1 VKKPWTSTLLLLALT
16 IGLPGAASA
25 RSPMSA
31 EPARVVD
38 ADAVRAVADAL
49 VARHGDAARVRAER
63 GARQAAM
70 MWRAEDGT
78 AQAFEAF
85 CLAQFVPAGDALDL
99 LLARFEKNLEALGG
113 HRVALTRTL
122 REATDLD
129 LGPAL
134 PADLLFAALDPFDHV
149 LEDSFKT
156 RVAFVALLNFPLR
169 TLDELV
175 AGGAALT
182 RRDWAEA
189 RLVQPFALRVPGTLR
204 QAETAAF
211 TRSDDYISNYNV
223 HTGALASADGS
234 RPFPNGPKLI
244 SHWGLRDHIKGM
256 YSDPKG
262 NLPLQRLIRT
272 VMERIVRQEIPTAVV
287 DNSEILWDP
296 VANQVSTVTDGAPK
310 WVTSSREPDT
320 RYDMLLEIFRAER
333 AVDTA
338 APAYPSFIARRF
350 DRYREIPESK
360 VEALLTAVLS
370 APVAK
375 DVGAVIRQR
384 LGRDLEPF
392 DIWYDGFKAR
402 GAVSEEELD
411 RKVRARYPTAQAFE
425 DDLPAILEALGFDEA
440 TAAFLGARIAV
451 DPSRGAGHAL
461 GAEMR
466 SDKAHLRTRVG
477 PDGMAYKGFNIA
489 IHELGHNVEQTF
501 TLQRVDS
508 TLMKGVP
515 NTAFTEAFA
524 FLFQKRDM
532 QLLGHPAPDAA
543 QRALDVLD
551 TFWNTYEIAGVGLMD
566 MRVWRWMYAHPEA
579 TPAELRE
586 AVVTIATKIWNDHY
600 APVLGVRD
608 TPLLAIYSHMID
620 AGLYLPDYSV
630 GYLIQFQIE
639 RFIEGKSLAKEMER
653 MCSQGRL
660 TPDAWMQGAV
670 GAPLSAAPLIEAA
683 GEAVKA
689 VR

>member
-1 VKKPWTSTLLLLALT
+1 
-16 IGLPGAASA
+16 
-25 RSPMSA
+25 MSA
-31 EPARVVD
+31 EPGRGIDDDATKAVVD
-38 ADAVRAVADAL
+38 AL
-49 VARHGDAARVRAER
+49 VTRHGEAARARAER
-63 GARQAAM
+63 GVAQAAM
-70 MWRAEDGT
+70 MWRAEDGE

-85 CLAQFVPAGDALDL
+85 CLAQFVPAGDKLDL
-99 LLARFEKNLEALGG
+99 LFARFEKNLEALDGY
-113 HRVALTRTL
+113 RVALTRTL
-122 REATDLD
+122 REGTDLD

-134 PADLLFAALDPFDHV
+134 PADLLFASLDPFDHV

-169 TLDELV
+169 SLDELV
-175 AGGAALT
+175 TGATSLT

-189 RLVQPFALRVPGTLR
+189 RLTQPFALRVPGALR
-204 QAETAAF
+204 QVETGAF
-211 TRSDDYISNYNV
+211 TRSDDYISNYNI
-223 HTGALASADGS
+223 HTGALAAADGS
-234 RPFPNGPKLI
+234 RPFPGGPKLI

-256 YSDPKG
+256 YSDPTG
-262 NLPLQRLIRT
+262 NLPMQHLIRT
-272 VMERIVRQEIPTAVV
+272 VMERIVLQEIPAAVV
-287 DNSEILWDP
+287 DNPEILWDP
-296 VANQVSTVTDGAPK
+296 VTNQVSTATKGSPAWEASP
-310 WVTSSREPDT
+310 REPDT
-320 RYDMLLEIFRAER
+320 RYDMLLKIFHAEQ
-333 AVDTA
+333 AVDGA
-338 APAYPSFIARRF
+338 APAYPSFISRRF
-350 DRYREIPESK
+350 DRYREIPEAR

-370 APVAK
+370 APVAR
-375 DVGAVIRQR
+375 DVGAIVRQR

-402 GAVSEEELD
+402 GAISEEELD
-411 RKVRARYPTAQAFE
+411 AKVRALYPTAQAFE
-425 DDLPAILEALGFDEA
+425 DGLPAILEGLGFDQA
-440 TAAFLGARIAV
+440 TARFLGDRIAV

-477 PDGMAYKGFNIA
+477 PGGMAYKGFNIA
-489 IHELGHNVEQTF
+489 VHELGHNVEQTF

-524 FLFQKRDM
+524 FLFQKRDL

-543 QRALDVLD
+543 QRALDILD
-551 TFWNTYEIAGVGLMD
+551 TFWNTFEIAGVGLMD

-579 TPAELRE
+579 SPAELRE
-586 AVVTIATKIWNDHY
+586 AVVAIATTIWNDYY
-600 APVLGVRD
+600 APVLGLRD

-620 AGLYLPDYSV
+620 AGLYLPDYSI

-639 RFIEGKSLAKEMER
+639 RYIEGKNLAREMER

-670 GAPLSAAPLIEAA
+670 GAPLSAKPLIEATSQ
-683 GEAVKA
+683 AVKA
-689 VR
+689 VRQELPQGQTH